1 MIKSEC
7 LSTETTAT
15 DEGRLQDSFCSKT
28 IFNLSQRVLSDIEVK
43 VLKKRLDFTPI
54 QKSVNEP
61 ELRKD
66 FEDFCRRMHIRWNFR
81 DQPSEDFSDKPAF
94 FPKSNWKPPPGHPC
108 LELFSSQLKKKSLM
122 AF

>member
-1 MIKSEC
+1 M
-7 LSTETTAT
+7 STETTAT

-28 IFNLSQRVLSDIEVK
+28 IFNLSQRVLSDIEVQ
-43 VLKKRLDFTPI
+43 VLEKRLDFTPI

-66 FEDFCRRMHIRWNFR
+66 FEDFCRTMHIRWNFR
-81 DQPSEDFSDKPAF
+81 DQPSEDFADKPAF